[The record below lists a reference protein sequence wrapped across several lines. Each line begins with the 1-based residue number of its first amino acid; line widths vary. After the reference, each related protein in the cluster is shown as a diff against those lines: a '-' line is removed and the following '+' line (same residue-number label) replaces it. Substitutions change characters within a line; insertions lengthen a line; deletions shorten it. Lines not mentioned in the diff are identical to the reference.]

1 MAKRA
6 ECEYTIFCIRLKKR
20 KKMLL
25 KCLNGTLKFVGIDK
39 VRARL
44 RLNSNMHMQWFQV
57 ASLLMVCT
65 IVHSIQFIVKCVH
78 RVYIAL
84 HWRQTG
90 WSARTENSVPINW
103 KNFPIYLVV
112 VVVDVWLLFQ
122 SSILG
127 IVYTLPSYP
136 RWTLCCLQLV
146 WIISFSC
153 PLYQIADKQCIER

>member
-6 ECEYTIFCIRLKKR
+6 ECEYTIFCSRLKKR

-57 ASLLMVCT
+57 ASLLVVCT
-65 IVHSIQFIVKCVH
+65 MYIVHSMQHTVKCVH

-90 WSARTENSVPINW
+90 GSAHTKNSVPINW
-103 KNFPIYLVV
+103 KNFLFT
-112 VVVDVWLLFQ
+112 WLLSLMLMLMFGFYFNHPFLVLFIFCQ
-122 SSILG
+122 RILDGLFVVCSSFESSHFHAHYI
-127 IVYTLPSYP
+127 
-136 RWTLCCLQLV
+136 
-146 WIISFSC
+146 
-153 PLYQIADKQCIER
+153 K